1 MQGTLRDTP
10 LPAVDLSALAT
21 TINHYG
27 DAILKVFKSKLVA
40 FWDEPVPESA
50 RNVPG
55 SDTWLPDWDRHSSAV
70 SSRCA
75 ALSNL
80 QFAVMYGNCGYP
92 NTQAFRPVNYRPRHW
107 SERIR

>member
-1 MQGTLRDTP
+1 M
-10 LPAVDLSALAT
+10 DLSALAT

-55 SDTWLPDWDRHSSAV
+55 SDT
-70 SSRCA
+70 
-75 ALSNL
+75 
-80 QFAVMYGNCGYP
+80 
-92 NTQAFRPVNYRPRHW
+92 
-107 SERIR
+107 